1 MLIIKVCFTQRRIV
15 PISTGSRDQYLS
27 PQEQQKS
34 LDNLLRFVEDERK
47 ISQQTRQ
54 FGSTQQSTSPPRQQ
68 YDLHQTPLARQ
79 DPIVPRRKYLQPKQ
93 KAASTSNERRFES
106 TPPSSNTPQP
116 LQVRAIPINSSQG
129 SPVGSGDVNTE
140 LKTFS
145 PQHRFFGSR
154 PGALRVSSA
163 KTAPFKSHP
172 TEKTVELDGI
182 KVPIMSQMVKNHHV
196 NLLPEDEFSTPD
208 NMPVQLDGVQVP
220 SKSKMIKN
228 HHVNLLPNYEHHI
241 SENKISPTSF
251 NQPDQSLS
259 TARRPT
265 ATTTARR
272 PIGASK
278 SYSKPAEITPV
289 KSSVVQGFRVRGDT
303 SNRIVFLNVDELG
316 FNVDAGSLKL
326 GNSELIPVDGLT
338 SFADAEESDKGQ
350 GSMTKD
356 AVDKMVSTHLQHDS
370 SIHEPAELLNI
381 QDTRQFFGAH
391 STSIPKSSKQ
401 SNYRPAPDATYR
413 PARPSSKAS
422 YRPASQLAPDATYRP
437 ARPSSE
443 ASYRPASQLAPDS
456 TYRPARPS
464 SEASYRPASQQA
476 PDSTYRPAQ
485 PPSEASYRPAS
496 RPESEFTHR
505 PARPAVGGAT
515 FQPTLTAAEP
525 SYHATSPLNRPA
537 EILSSHLSV
546 KKPKQVIKHKP
557 PKIFFGKTAY
567 TERGHVQ
574 DSSQKQSTE
583 QFKSSRR
590 QHSSSS
596 KVSFSSFPSRSSTQ
610 NSLPKAIPKSTT
622 PDQRQSTPEQPKKV
636 AQSQFSSFINSPSN
650 QEQSNQYLPTSQQ
663 SLSNKSTHR
672 NPQQSLHQPPNQQ
685 PQKTSYKQQ
694 QPQKSTYNLPE
705 QSAYQQ
711 PQQSNYQQQSTYQQQ
726 QPQQSTYQQQQPQQS
741 TYQQQKSQQ
750 AGVEEVL
757 RQQAAVV
764 QLQQQH
770 ATLTQNPYSQP
781 NHFLHAP
788 QQQPQYTPQVPGL
801 QQQQQQIQEL
811 LATQLQQQVPQAPH
825 FLPAQ
830 HPSVQPLHYQS
841 NSPKHAAGLS
851 QHAHY
856 VSQLQAAQ
864 QALG

>member
-1 MLIIKVCFTQRRIV
+1 L
-15 PISTGSRDQYLS
+15 SLSGTGSRDQYLS
-27 PQEQQKS
+27 QHEQQKS
-34 LDNLLRFVEDERK
+34 LDNLLKFVEDERK

-54 FGSTQQSTSPPRQQ
+54 FGLRQQSSSPPRRQF
-68 YDLHQTPLARQ
+68 DLQETPRPLAQQ
-79 DPIVPRRKYLQPKQ
+79 DTIVPRRKYLQPKQ
-93 KAASTSNERRFES
+93 KAPSTFNERRFES
-106 TPPSSNTPQP
+106 NPPSSNTPQP
-116 LQVRAIPINSSQG
+116 LQVRAIPIKRSQG
-129 SPVGSGDVNTE
+129 LSTGSEDAKTE

-196 NLLPEDEFSTPD
+196 NLLSEDELSTPD
-208 NMPVQLDGVQVP
+208 NLPIQLDGVQIP
-220 SKSKMIKN
+220 SKSKMVKN
-228 HHVNLLPNYEHHI
+228 HHVNLLPNYEHRI
-241 SENKISPTSF
+241 PGSKESPTSF

-265 ATTTARR
+265 ATFTARR
-272 PIGASK
+272 PTGASK
-278 SYSKPAEITPV
+278 SYSKPVESTPV

-338 SFADAEESDKGQ
+338 SFADAVESDKGQ
-350 GSMTKD
+350 GTMSKD

-391 STSIPKSSKQ
+391 SPSIPKSSKQ
-401 SNYRPAPDATYR
+401 SNYRPAPNANYR
-413 PARPSSKAS
+413 P
-422 YRPASQLAPDATYRP
+422 T
-437 ARPSSE
+437 RPSSE
-443 ASYRPASQLAPDS
+443 ASYRPASQLAPDT

-464 SEASYRPASQQA
+464 SEARYRPASQEA
-476 PDSTYRPAQ
+476 PDSTYRPAR
-485 PPSEASYRPAS
+485 PLNEASYRPAS
-496 RPESEFTHR
+496 RPESDFNHR
-505 PARPAVGGAT
+505 PARPAVETT
-515 FQPTLTAAEP
+515 FQPTLTAAVS
-525 SYHATSPLNRPA
+525 SYHATPPLNRHA
-537 EILSSHLSV
+537 EILSPPLSV
-546 KKPKQVIKHKP
+546 DEPKRMIQHKP

-574 DSSQKQSTE
+574 DSSKKQSTE
-583 QFKSSRR
+583 QSKSNRR

-610 NSLPKAIPKSTT
+610 NSFPKAIPKSTT
-622 PDQRQSTPEQPKKV
+622 PDQRQLTPEQPKKV

-650 QEQSNQYLPTSQQ
+650 QEQFNQHLPTSQQ
-663 SLSNKSTHR
+663 SLSNKSTHT
-672 NPQQSLHQPPNQQ
+672 NPQQSLHQQSNQQ

-694 QPQKSTYNLPE
+694 QPQQSTYNLPE

-711 PQQSNYQQQSTYQQQ
+711 PQHSKQSTYQQQQPQQSTYEQQQPQQSTYEQQ

-741 TYQQQKSQQ
+741 TYQQQKLQQ

-770 ATLTQNPYSQP
+770 ATLTQNAYRQP
-781 NHFLHAP
+781 NHFLHTP
-788 QQQPQYTPQVPGL
+788 QPQLHHTPQVPGL

-811 LATQLQQQVPQAPH
+811 LATQLQQQLPQAPH

-830 HPSVQPLHYQS
+830 QHPSVYLS
-841 NSPKHAAGLS
+841 DSPKHAAGLS

-864 QALG
+864 QALGSLQG

>member
-1 MLIIKVCFTQRRIV
+1 MGK
-15 PISTGSRDQYLS
+15 
-27 PQEQQKS
+27 
-34 LDNLLRFVEDERK
+34 
-47 ISQQTRQ
+47 
-54 FGSTQQSTSPPRQQ
+54 PP
-68 YDLHQTPLARQ
+68 L
-79 DPIVPRRKYLQPKQ
+79 
-93 KAASTSNERRFES
+93 
-106 TPPSSNTPQP
+106 SNTPQP
-116 LQVRAIPINSSQG
+116 LQVRAIPIKQSQG
-129 SPVGSGDVNTE
+129 VSTGSEDAKTE

-196 NLLPEDEFSTPD
+196 NLLSEDELSSPD
-208 NMPVQLDGVQVP
+208 NLPIQLDGVQVP
-220 SKSKMIKN
+220 SKSKMVKN

-241 SENKISPTSF
+241 PGSKESPTSF

-265 ATTTARR
+265 ATFTARR
-272 PIGASK
+272 PTGASK

-338 SFADAEESDKGQ
+338 SFADTVESDKGQ
-350 GSMTKD
+350 GTMSKD

-391 STSIPKSSKQ
+391 SPSIPKSSKQ
-401 SNYRPAPDATYR
+401 SNYRPAPNANYR
-413 PARPSSKAS
+413 PTRPSSEAR
-422 YRPASQLAPDATYRP
+422 YRPASQ
-437 ARPSSE
+437 E
-443 ASYRPASQLAPDS
+443 APDS
-456 TYRPARPS
+456 TYRPARPLN
-464 SEASYRPASQQA
+464 EASYRPASQEA
-476 PDSTYRPAQ
+476 LDSTYRPAR
-485 PPSEASYRPAS
+485 PLNEASYRPAS
-496 RPESEFTHR
+496 RPESDFNHR
-505 PARPAVGGAT
+505 PARPAVETT
-515 FQPTLTAAEP
+515 FQRTLTAAV
-525 SYHATSPLNRPA
+525 SSHHATSTLNRHA
-537 EILSSHLSV
+537 EILSPPLSV
-546 KKPKQVIKHKP
+546 DEPKRMMEHKP

-574 DSSQKQSTE
+574 DSSRKQSTE
-583 QFKSSRR
+583 QSKSNRR

-622 PDQRQSTPEQPKKV
+622 PDQRQLTPEQPKKL

-650 QEQSNQYLPTSQQ
+650 QEQFNQHLPKSQQ

-672 NPQQSLHQPPNQQ
+672 NPQQSLHQQSNQQ

-694 QPQKSTYNLPE
+694 QPQQSTYNLPQ

-711 PQQSNYQQQSTYQQQ
+711 
-726 QPQQSTYQQQQPQQS
+726 
-741 TYQQQKSQQ
+741 QKLQQ

-781 NHFLHAP
+781 NHFLH
-788 QQQPQYTPQVPGL
+788 TPQ
-801 QQQQQQIQEL
+801 
-811 LATQLQQQVPQAPH
+811 
-825 FLPAQ
+825 
-830 HPSVQPLHYQS
+830 
-841 NSPKHAAGLS
+841 
-851 QHAHY
+851 
-856 VSQLQAAQ
+856 SQLH
-864 QALG
+864 

>member
-1 MLIIKVCFTQRRIV
+1 M
-15 PISTGSRDQYLS
+15 G
-27 PQEQQKS
+27 
-34 LDNLLRFVEDERK
+34 EDERK

-54 FGSTQQSTSPPRQQ
+54 FGSRQQSSSPPRRQF
-68 YDLHQTPLARQ
+68 DLQETPRPLAQQ
-79 DPIVPRRKYLQPKQ
+79 DTIVPRRKYLQPKQ
-93 KAASTSNERRFES
+93 KAPSTFNERRFES
-106 TPPSSNTPQP
+106 KPPSSNTPQP
-116 LQVRAIPINSSQG
+116 LQVRAIPIKRSQG
-129 SPVGSGDVNTE
+129 LSTSSENAKTE

-163 KTAPFKSHP
+163 KTAPLKSHP

-196 NLLPEDEFSTPD
+196 NLLSEDELSTPD
-208 NMPVQLDGVQVP
+208 NLPIQLDGVQIP
-220 SKSKMIKN
+220 SKSKMVKN
-228 HHVNLLPNYEHHI
+228 HHVNLLPNYEHRI
-241 SENKISPTSF
+241 PGSKESPTSF

-265 ATTTARR
+265 ATFTARR
-272 PIGASK
+272 PTGASK
-278 SYSKPAEITPV
+278 SYSKPAELTPV

-316 FNVDAGSLKL
+316 FNVDVGSLKL
-326 GNSELIPVDGLT
+326 GNSELIPVAGLT
-338 SFADAEESDKGQ
+338 SFADAVESDKGQ
-350 GSMTKD
+350 GTMSKD

-391 STSIPKSSKQ
+391 SSSIPKLSKQ
-401 SNYRPAPDATYR
+401 SNYRPAPNAN
-413 PARPSSKAS
+413 
-422 YRPASQLAPDATYRP
+422 YRP

-443 ASYRPASQLAPDS
+443 ARYRPASQEAPDS
-456 TYRPARPS
+456 TYRPARPLN
-464 SEASYRPASQQA
+464 
-476 PDSTYRPAQ
+476 
-485 PPSEASYRPAS
+485 EASYRPAS
-496 RPESEFTHR
+496 RPESDFNHR
-505 PARPAVGGAT
+505 PARPAIETT
-515 FQPTLTAAEP
+515 FQPTLTAAVS
-525 SYHATSPLNRPA
+525 SYHATPPLNRHA
-537 EILSSHLSV
+537 EILSPPLSV
-546 KKPKQVIKHKP
+546 DEPKRMIQHTP

-574 DSSQKQSTE
+574 DSSKKQSTE
-583 QFKSSRR
+583 QSKSNRR

-622 PDQRQSTPEQPKKV
+622 PDQRQLTPEQPKKL

-650 QEQSNQYLPTSQQ
+650 QEQFNQHLPTSQQ
-663 SLSNKSTHR
+663 TLSNKSTHT
-672 NPQQSLHQPPNQQ
+672 NPQQSLHQQSNQQ

-694 QPQKSTYNLPE
+694 QPQQSTYNLPE

-711 PQQSNYQQQSTYQQQ
+711 PQHSKQSTYQQQ
-726 QPQQSTYQQQQPQQS
+726 QPQQSTYEQQQPQQS
-741 TYQQQKSQQ
+741 TYQQPQPQQSTYQQQKLQQ

-781 NHFLHAP
+781 NHFLHTP
-788 QQQPQYTPQVPGL
+788 QSPQVPGL

-811 LATQLQQQVPQAPH
+811 LATQLQQQLPQAPH

-830 HPSVQPLHYQS
+830 QHPSVYLS
-841 NSPKHAAGLS
+841 DSPKHAAGLS

-864 QALG
+864 QALGSLQG

>member
-1 MLIIKVCFTQRRIV
+1 M
-15 PISTGSRDQYLS
+15 G
-27 PQEQQKS
+27 
-34 LDNLLRFVEDERK
+34 
-47 ISQQTRQ
+47 
-54 FGSTQQSTSPPRQQ
+54 
-68 YDLHQTPLARQ
+68 
-79 DPIVPRRKYLQPKQ
+79 QPKQ
-93 KAASTSNERRFES
+93 KAPSTFNERRFES
-106 TPPSSNTPQP
+106 KPPSSNTPQP
-116 LQVRAIPINSSQG
+116 LQVRAIPIEQSQG
-129 SPVGSGDVNTE
+129 LSTGSEDAKTE

-196 NLLPEDEFSTPD
+196 NLLSEDELSSPD
-208 NMPVQLDGVQVP
+208 NLPIQLDGVQVP
-220 SKSKMIKN
+220 SKSKMVKN

-241 SENKISPTSF
+241 PGSKESPTSF

-265 ATTTARR
+265 ATFTARR
-272 PIGASK
+272 PTGASK
-278 SYSKPAEITPV
+278 SYSKPAELTPV

-338 SFADAEESDKGQ
+338 SFADAVESDKGQ
-350 GSMTKD
+350 GTMSKD

-391 STSIPKSSKQ
+391 SPSIPKSSKL
-401 SNYRPAPDATYR
+401 SNYRPAPNANYR
-413 PARPSSKAS
+413 PTRPSSEAS

-443 ASYRPASQLAPDS
+443 ARYRPASQEAPDS
-456 TYRPARPS
+456 TYRPARPLN
-464 SEASYRPASQQA
+464 EASY
-476 PDSTYRPAQ
+476 T
-485 PPSEASYRPAS
+485 PAS
-496 RPESEFTHR
+496 RPESDFNHR
-505 PARPAVGGAT
+505 PARPAVETT
-515 FQPTLTAAEP
+515 FQPTLTAAMS
-525 SYHATSPLNRPA
+525 SYHATPPLNRHA
-537 EILSSHLSV
+537 EILSPPLSV
-546 KKPKQVIKHKP
+546 DEPKRMIQHKP
-557 PKIFFGKTAY
+557 PKIFFGKTAF
-567 TERGHVQ
+567 TERGHGQ
-574 DSSQKQSTE
+574 D
-583 QFKSSRR
+583 
-590 QHSSSS
+590 SSSS
-596 KVSFSSFPSRSSTQ
+596 KVSFSSFPSRSSTE

-622 PDQRQSTPEQPKKV
+622 PDQQQLTPEQPKKL

-650 QEQSNQYLPTSQQ
+650 QEQFNQHLPTPQQ

-672 NPQQSLHQPPNQQ
+672 NPQQSLHQQSNQQ
-685 PQKTSYKQQ
+685 PQKTTYKQQ
-694 QPQKSTYNLPE
+694 QPHQSTYK
-705 QSAYQQ
+705 Q
-711 PQQSNYQQQSTYQQQ
+711 PQHSKQSTYQQQ

-741 TYQQQKSQQ
+741 TSHQPQPQQSTYQQPQPQQSTYQQQKLQQ

-781 NHFLHAP
+781 NHFLHTP
-788 QQQPQYTPQVPGL
+788 QSQLHHTPQVPGL

-811 LATQLQQQVPQAPH
+811 LATQLQQQLPQAPH

-830 HPSVQPLHYQS
+830 QHPSVYLS
-841 NSPKHAAGLS
+841 DSPKHAAGLS

-856 VSQLQAAQ
+856 V
-864 QALG
+864 

>member
-1 MLIIKVCFTQRRIV
+1 MGK
-15 PISTGSRDQYLS
+15 
-27 PQEQQKS
+27 
-34 LDNLLRFVEDERK
+34 
-47 ISQQTRQ
+47 
-54 FGSTQQSTSPPRQQ
+54 PP
-68 YDLHQTPLARQ
+68 L
-79 DPIVPRRKYLQPKQ
+79 
-93 KAASTSNERRFES
+93 
-106 TPPSSNTPQP
+106 SNTPQP
-116 LQVRAIPINSSQG
+116 LQVRAIPIKQSQG
-129 SPVGSGDVNTE
+129 LSTGSEDAKTE

-172 TEKTVELDGI
+172 TEKTVELGGI

-196 NLLPEDEFSTPD
+196 NLLSEDELSSPD
-208 NMPVQLDGVQVP
+208 NLPIQLDGVQVP
-220 SKSKMIKN
+220 SKSKMVKN

-241 SENKISPTSF
+241 PGSKESPTSF

-265 ATTTARR
+265 ATFTARR
-272 PIGASK
+272 PTGASK

-303 SNRIVFLNVDELG
+303 TNRIVFLNVDELG

-338 SFADAEESDKGQ
+338 SFADAVESDKGQ
-350 GSMTKD
+350 GTMSKD

-391 STSIPKSSKQ
+391 SPSIPKSSKQ
-401 SNYRPAPDATYR
+401 SNYRPAPNANYR
-413 PARPSSKAS
+413 P
-422 YRPASQLAPDATYRP
+422 T
-437 ARPSSE
+437 RPSSE
-443 ASYRPASQLAPDS
+443 ASYRPASQEAPDS
-456 TYRPARPS
+456 TYRPARPLN
-464 SEASYRPASQQA
+464 
-476 PDSTYRPAQ
+476 
-485 PPSEASYRPAS
+485 EASYRPAS
-496 RPESEFTHR
+496 RPESDFNHR
-505 PARPAVGGAT
+505 PARPAVETT
-515 FQPTLTAAEP
+515 FQRTLTAAV
-525 SYHATSPLNRPA
+525 SSHHATSTLNRHA
-537 EILSSHLSV
+537 EILSPPLSV
-546 KKPKQVIKHKP
+546 DEPKRMIQHKP

-574 DSSQKQSTE
+574 DSSRKQSTE
-583 QFKSSRR
+583 QSKSNRR

-596 KVSFSSFPSRSSTQ
+596 KVSFSSLPSRSSTQ
-610 NSLPKAIPKSTT
+610 NSLPKAMTKSTT
-622 PDQRQSTPEQPKKV
+622 PNQRQLTPEQPKKL

-650 QEQSNQYLPTSQQ
+650 QEQLNQHLPTSQQ

-672 NPQQSLHQPPNQQ
+672 NPQQSLHQQSNQQ

-694 QPQKSTYNLPE
+694 QPQQSTYNLPQ

-711 PQQSNYQQQSTYQQQ
+711 PQHSKQSTYQQQ

-741 TYQQQKSQQ
+741 TYQQLQPQQSTYQQQQPQPQPQQSTYQQQKLQQ

-781 NHFLHAP
+781 NHFLHTP
-788 QQQPQYTPQVPGL
+788 QSQLHHTPQVPGL

-811 LATQLQQQVPQAPH
+811 LATQLQQQLPQAPH

-830 HPSVQPLHYQS
+830 QHPSVYLS
-841 NSPKHAAGLS
+841 DSPKHAAGLS

-864 QALG
+864 QALGSLQG